1 MGFGMLRVL
10 NDDWVAP
17 GMGFGT
23 HPHQNMEIISIPIS
37 GTLEHK
43 DSMGTVSVIEAGD
56 IQVMSAGTGI
66 HHSEINKSKKE
77 PVSFLQIWV
86 IPEEQDVEPRY
97 QQLKLAELL
106 KPNELSQVL
115 SPNEGD
121 PGVWIH
127 QQAYFSMGRF
137 NQETATAY
145 PLKNPE
151 HGVYLFVLEGQVS
164 IEGKTLG
171 RRDAAAISNAESIAF
186 TATDKT
192 EVLLMEIP
200 IR

>member
-1 MGFGMLRVL
+1 
-10 NDDWVAP
+10 
-17 GMGFGT
+17 
-23 HPHQNMEIISIPIS
+23 
-37 GTLEHK
+37 
-43 DSMGTVSVIEAGD
+43 
-56 IQVMSAGTGI
+56 
-66 HHSEINKSKKE
+66 
-77 PVSFLQIWV
+77 
-86 IPEEQDVEPRY
+86 
-97 QQLKLAELL
+97 
-106 KPNELSQVL
+106 
-115 SPNEGD
+115 
-121 PGVWIH
+121 
-127 QQAYFSMGRF
+127 MGRF